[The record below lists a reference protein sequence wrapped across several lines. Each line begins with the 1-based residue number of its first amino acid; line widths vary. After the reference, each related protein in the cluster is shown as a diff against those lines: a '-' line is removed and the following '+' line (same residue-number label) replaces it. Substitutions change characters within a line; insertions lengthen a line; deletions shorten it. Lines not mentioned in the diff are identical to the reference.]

1 MSLLTEEE
9 KFAMMD
15 NMRKYGGSFVQAL
28 AEAFARADV
37 FNFHRLELAFPEL
50 VERYKNWGK

>member
-1 MSLLTEEE
+1 MELLTLEE
-9 KFAMMD
+9 KHQMIE
-15 NMRKYGGSFVQAL
+15 NMQKYGGSFVKAL

-37 FNFHRLELAFPEL
+37 FNFHRLVVAFPEL